1 MEELPMDTNKPVQTL
16 RDGAVGASIWLKNTR
31 AGVFYDVTFSR
42 AWSDEE
48 SGKSGYSQTF
58 SDRYLDSLINVA
70 EQAKQW
76 IAEKKDNAE
85 TVTVAA

>member
-1 MEELPMDTNKPVQTL
+1 MDTSKPVQTF
-16 RDGAVGASIWLKNTR
+16 RDGAVGASIWLKNTQ

-42 AWSDEE
+42 AWKDEE

-58 SDRYLDSLINVA
+58 SDRYLDSLITVA

-76 IAEKKDNAE
+76 IKEKKANAQ
-85 TVTVAA
+85 TVTVGA